1 MEIVSNQA
9 LISINETAIIQLI
22 SFLIFL
28 FVINRLMFRPLRR
41 AVSDRANHIEKV
53 KQNVLD
59 SEKEVD
65 QLLSQLEKR
74 KAAVRDEAFGIN
86 KELESDAAKQAE
98 TLLNET
104 RQEINAMKSKAERDI
119 KIQVEQARAGVKKE
133 AEILVVSI
141 IERILNRRL
150 AA

>member
-28 FVINRLMFRPLRR
+28 FIINRLMFRPLRK
-41 AVSDRANHIEKV
+41 AVSDRANYIEKV
-53 KQNVLD
+53 KQDVSD

-74 KAAVRDEAFGIN
+74 KTAVRDEAFGIN

-104 RQEINAMKSKAERDI
+104 RQEINAMKSKAEKDI
-119 KIQVEQARAGVKKE
+119 KIQVEQARA
-133 AEILVVSI
+133 EIKRESESLVVSI
-141 IERILNRRL
+141 MERVLNRRL